1 VGTVRPAFEEER
13 PRMPHPLFH
22 RLGAAGRAG
31 LLFLVML
38 ALLLQTYALYIASA
52 LVPHQPWRR
61 RLNFHL
67 RRVMFAMDSM
77 HVRGQE

>member
-1 VGTVRPAFEEER
+1 
-13 PRMPHPLFH
+13 
-22 RLGAAGRAG
+22 
-31 LLFLVML
+31 ML